1 MATAYEDPPECPEC
15 GKRMKH
21 LRLEVLE
28 REHSEFYER
37 WHEHRRAIEAM
48 VRVLGPAAPACEG
61 CATEIA
67 EALMIA
73 RKLGYGDTATE
84 GHNVLDHRLDASN
97 ACGQSGGSDGSAYPP
112 SSGD

>member
-1 MATAYEDPPECPEC
+1 MQFDCECGMATAYEDPPECPEC

-84 GHNVLDHRLDASN
+84 GHNEAANCAS
-97 ACGQSGGSDGSAYPP
+97 PP
-112 SSGD
+112 SHD